1 MAYENNNFGERTMHK
16 GNWTCADC
24 GASITEL
31 PFKPN
36 PERENELKCRDCH
49 RKSAPKRSGGRGG
62 SFGGPREMFKGD
74 WECSKCNT
82 AITELPF
89 KPNPERTD
97 NLMCRDCFKAS
108 RA

>member
-1 MAYENNNFGERTMHK
+1 MHK

-36 PERENELKCRDCH
+36 PDRVGNLKCRDCH
-49 RKSAPKRSGGRGG
+49 KKGAPRRGG
-62 SFGGPREMFKGD
+62 NRDFGPRTMHKGN
-74 WECSKCNT
+74 WECSKCGT

-89 KPNPERTD
+89 VPHPDKVD
-97 NLMCRDCFKAS
+97 NLMCRDCFKSS
-108 RA
+108 RS